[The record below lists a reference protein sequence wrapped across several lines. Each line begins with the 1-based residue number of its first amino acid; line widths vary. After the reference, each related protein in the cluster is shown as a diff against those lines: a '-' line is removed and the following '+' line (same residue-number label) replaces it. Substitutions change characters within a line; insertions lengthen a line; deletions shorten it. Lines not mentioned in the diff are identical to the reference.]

1 MWNYMQLAGTDKYS
15 ARWPLNNAPKISKTG
30 YPAGRKNVL
39 PTPIGR
45 SLDGHGHGRGS
56 AQARNAAAQRLR
68 QRQATLG

>member
-1 MWNYMQLAGTDKYS
+1 MQLAGTDKYS
-15 ARWPLNNAPKISKTG
+15 ARWPLNNALKISKTG

-45 SLDGHGHGRGS
+45 SLDGRGS

>member
-15 ARWPLNNAPKISKTG
+15 ARWPLNNAHKISKTG

-45 SLDGHGHGRGS
+45 SLDGHGRGS
-56 AQARNAAAQRLR
+56 AQPRNAAAQRLR
-68 QRQATLG
+68 QRQVTLG